1 MDIDLSSITNENF
14 QNNEIVQENDI
25 DGSDDEIQEE
35 IIKPI
40 KKIKQVRQPNVSNR
54 ELNKMTKMIKE
65 KTEDNTLQDDKDKKL
80 EVITILR
87 LYLIKFKDDLKDYQK
102 VKLDKLNLEK
112 LIEMRN
118 TFDSILGA
126 NTSIGNKN
134 KIFYSAIY
142 FVEKAVV
149 NFNLLDVDGL
159 TQVLYSN
166 QDFQKDL
173 MRLSLKYLTVSDA
186 KPEVAVPLTIIQTMF
201 ELDRVNSLKKS
212 QTIDNKDKSNKLD
225 RINNEY
231 NDL

>member
-14 QNNEIVQENDI
+14 QNNETVQENDN
-25 DGSDDEIQEE
+25 DVSDDEIQEE
-35 IIKPI
+35 VFKPV
-40 KKIKQVRQPNVSNR
+40 KKIKQVRQPTVSNR
-54 ELNKMTKMIKE
+54 EINKITKMIKE
-65 KTEDNTLQDDKDKKL
+65 KTEDTTLQDDKDKKL

-102 VKLDKLNLEK
+102 IKLDKLSLEK

-134 KIFYSAIY
+134 KMFYSAIY

-149 NFNLLDVDGL
+149 NFNLLDVNGL

-173 MRLSLKYLTVSDA
+173 MRLSLKYLTVADA
-186 KPEVAVPLTIIQTMF
+186 KPEVAVPLTIMQTMF
-201 ELDRVNSLKKS
+201 ELDRVNSIKKS